1 MTDEQRRLLE
11 LLAGSD
17 LDGCTDVH
25 LLAQGFTLEMITD
38 MVRTGLA
45 VVEPGRVLPD
55 GGVEHTRLWIT
66 DAGRRALDEWTY

>member
-1 MTDEQRRLLE
+1 MTADERRLLE
-11 LLAGSD
+11 LLAGRD
-17 LDGCTDVH
+17 LDGCTDVR

-45 VVEPGRVLPD
+45 IVEPGRVLPD

-66 DAGRRALDEWTY
+66 DAGRRALEERTE